1 MTMTTRTMTDR
12 SSTSA
17 ERATRLAALQD
28 RSVAG
33 GRRHEPPAQISKII
47 TTGLAASLTLG
58 LVTAMGWSNAD
69 AGDEPAVPTAPPAAG
84 AGTTSPAPATV
95 APVTAVPVS
104 TLVDA
109 AATVPTPVVAAAP
122 VVVTQATPAP
132 APAPAPAP
140 VVIDVAV
147 PTPQPAPAAPA
158 SGGGSGGG
166 GSSNGS
172 TKQSK

>member
-1 MTMTTRTMTDR
+1 MTDR
-12 SSTSA
+12 SSNTA

-69 AGDEPAVPTAPPAAG
+69 AGDEPAVPTAPPEAG
-84 AGTTSPAPATV
+84 AGATSPAPATV
-95 APVTAVPVS
+95 APATVAPVTA
-104 TLVDA
+104 LVDA
-109 AATVPTPVVAAAP
+109 GATVPAPVVTTAP
-122 VVVTQATPAP
+122 LVVTQAAPAP
-132 APAPAPAP
+132 TPAPAPAP

-147 PTPQPAPAAPA
+147 PTPQAAPAAPA
-158 SGGGSGGG
+158 SGGGSSGG

>member
-1 MTMTTRTMTDR
+1 MTDR
-12 SSTSA
+12 SSDPA
-17 ERATRLAALQD
+17 ARATRLAALQD
-28 RSVAG
+28 RSAAG

-69 AGDEPAVPTAPPAAG
+69 ADDEPAVPTAPPAAG
-84 AGTTSPAPATV
+84 AGTTSPAPVTV

-122 VVVTQATPAP
+122 VVVTQATPAS

>member
-1 MTMTTRTMTDR
+1 MTDQ

-17 ERATRLAALQD
+17 DRSTRLAALQD
-28 RSVAG
+28 RSAAG

-69 AGDEPAVPTAPPAAG
+69 ADDEPAVPTAPPAAG
-84 AGTTSPAPATV
+84 AGTPVLAPSTV
-95 APVTAVPVS
+95 APVTVAPAS
-104 TLVDA
+104 SPIDA
-109 AATVPTPVVAAAP
+109 ATTVPAPAVTAAP
-122 VVVTQATPAP
+122 VVVTQAAPAP
-132 APAPAPAP
+132 TPAPAPAP

-147 PTPQPAPAAPA
+147 PTPQAAPAAPA
-158 SGGGSGGG
+158 SGGGSSGG